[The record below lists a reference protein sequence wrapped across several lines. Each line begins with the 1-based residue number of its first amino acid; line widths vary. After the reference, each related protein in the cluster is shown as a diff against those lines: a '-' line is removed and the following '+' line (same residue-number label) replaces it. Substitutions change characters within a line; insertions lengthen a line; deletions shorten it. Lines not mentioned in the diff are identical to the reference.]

1 MDKIQ
6 KGLGNEIDENDIK
19 KLQKEKLIE
28 VRRPNYIL
36 SMKVPEILDQKADY
50 INKKSSSLEEISEKN
65 LKKFLNDYNI

>member
-6 KGLGNEIDENDIK
+6 KGLGEEVDEGEAK

-28 VRRPNYIL
+28 GRRPNYIL

-50 INKKSSSLEEISEKN
+50 INKKKLESRRNLGKKFEEIFE
-65 LKKFLNDYNI
+65 